1 MKNLIKGISKLKYLK
16 IVKMTVGCTL
26 AMFIAYLFDI
36 EFYAS
41 AGILTIITLHDTTK
55 ETLKKSRDRVLSF
68 IMSLVI
74 AYILF
79 KTFGFNIP
87 TYGLFILVFVLLS
100 NLLRIPDHIVVNSVL
115 TTHFLSFEAIG
126 LKEISNE
133 IYLLIIGVGI
143 GIVLNLF
150 MPSMT
155 KRIKND
161 QKNIETKMKELLVE
175 FGNRIMGKSESSSSL
190 LEELE
195 TFVDEG
201 ISRARANAENRL
213 FEDVNYYINYMKM
226 RKKQFKILKSISD
239 DIEYLDKVYSQSE
252 VLGKFMFEISE
263 SFHEKN
269 NAIGLLKRLE
279 EVKRFYKN
287 DQLPKER
294 KEFENRAF
302 LYQILVSIE
311 EFLIVKRDFV
321 LNLSKNDIKRFWSS

>member
-1 MKNLIKGISKLKYLK
+1 MN
-16 IVKMTVGCTL
+16 
-26 AMFIAYLFDI
+26 
-36 EFYAS
+36 
-41 AGILTIITLHDTTK
+41 
-55 ETLKKSRDRVLSF
+55 
-68 IMSLVI
+68 
-74 AYILF
+74 
-79 KTFGFNIP
+79 
-87 TYGLFILVFVLLS
+87 
-100 NLLRIPDHIVVNSVL
+100 
-115 TTHFLSFEAIG
+115 
-126 LKEISNE
+126 
-133 IYLLIIGVGI
+133 YLLIIGVGI

-239 DIEYLDKVYSQSE
+239 DIEYLDKVYSQSK

-279 EVKRFYKN
+279 EIKRFYKN

-311 EFLIVKRDFV
+311 VLIVKRDFV
-321 LNLSKNDIKRFWSS
+321 LNLSKTILKGSGLHNLIKAKIRLI